1 MQETK
6 TNEFNKIFDTSRKN
20 LLDMGLRNNLL
31 NFKEVKRTIPIIDE
45 DIGELYNILIVD
57 ENSMEFLPKPKKDTN
72 RNTYTLEDK
81 SNRFIGS
88 PIRYVTYNNRN
99 CYKTGISG
107 NCNR

>member
-45 DIGELYNILIVD
+45 DIGELYNILII
-57 ENSMEFLPKPKKDTN
+57 SMLKQDDLLLKTCTCFRE
-72 RNTYTLEDK
+72 K
-81 SNRFIGS
+81 S
-88 PIRYVTYNNRN
+88 
-99 CYKTGISG
+99 
-107 NCNR
+107 

>member
-45 DIGELYNILIVD
+45 DIGELYNIRIVD
-57 ENSMEFLPKPKKDTN
+57 ENSM
-72 RNTYTLEDK
+72 
-81 SNRFIGS
+81 
-88 PIRYVTYNNRN
+88 
-99 CYKTGISG
+99 
-107 NCNR
+107 

>member
-57 ENSMEFLPKPKKDTN
+57 ENSMEFLPKPKK
-72 RNTYTLEDK
+72 EE
-81 SNRFIGS
+81 S
-88 PIRYVTYNNRN
+88 
-99 CYKTGISG
+99 KTTKEK
-107 NCNR
+107 

>member
-45 DIGELYNILIVD
+45 DIGELYNILFVD
-57 ENSMEFLPKPKKDTN
+57 ENSMEFLPKPKKTQIETHIHWKIKVIDLMKN
-72 RNTYTLEDK
+72 MLIVENML
-81 SNRFIGS
+81 I
-88 PIRYVTYNNRN
+88 
-99 CYKTGISG
+99 
-107 NCNR
+107 